1 MGKFIYRGANQ
12 KRVFAW
18 PIVELPHVSCERWV
32 GHGRKRRNAMFVRKG
47 RTRIL
52 VRRDIINLSEII

>member
-18 PIVELPHVSCERWV
+18 PIVELPHVQVSGGWGMEEREEMLCLY
-32 GHGRKRRNAMFVRKG
+32 GRAELEFWFVE
-47 RTRIL
+47 IL
-52 VRRDIINLSEII
+52 LI